1 MFIYTYNIVN
11 IDLLWQVKKLYQI
24 YAESATGRINLYLK
38 AIHTQDD
45 QITMELIY
53 QTKPFTD
60 TGTKLLDTIKFL
72 EVS

>member
-1 MFIYTYNIVN
+1 M
-11 IDLLWQVKKLYQI
+11 KKFYQI
-24 YAESATGRINLYLK
+24 YAESAFGRINLYLK

-45 QITMELIY
+45 QITMELVS

-60 TGTKLLDTIKFL
+60 TGTKLLETIKFL